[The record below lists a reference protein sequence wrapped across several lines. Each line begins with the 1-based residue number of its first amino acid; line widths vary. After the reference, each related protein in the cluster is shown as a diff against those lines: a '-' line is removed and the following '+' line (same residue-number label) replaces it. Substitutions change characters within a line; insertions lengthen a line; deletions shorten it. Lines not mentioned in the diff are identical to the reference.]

1 MSWWK
6 RCPGHRNISAG
17 RCCWRWRRG
26 RADAGS
32 SPVSQPPILNSGRP
46 STMLRLGNLIGIA
59 LTACVALASPPAL
72 ADPPAVQVFK
82 SPTCECCAKW
92 VEHLRAHGFAVQVTD
107 VPDVE
112 RVKREHGVPERLASC
127 HTALVGRYFVEGHVP
142 AEDVRRLLKEHP
154 RIAGLAGSGMP
165 SRAPRNG
172 RAPFEPLRVPPRGL
186 EGPAT

>member
-1 MSWWK
+1 
-6 RCPGHRNISAG
+6 
-17 RCCWRWRRG
+17 
-26 RADAGS
+26 
-32 SPVSQPPILNSGRP
+32 
-46 STMLRLGNLIGIA
+46 MLRLGYLIGLA

-112 RVKREHGVPERLASC
+112 RVKREHGVPARLASC

-154 RIAGLAGSGMP
+154 RIAGLAVPGMP
-165 SRAPRNG
+165 IGSPG
-172 RAPFEPLRVPPRGL
+172 M
-186 EGPAT
+186 EGPNPESFDVLAVDSKGQARVFSSHRPAAPAAPKP

>member
-1 MSWWK
+1 GW
-6 RCPGHRNISAG
+6 RGGPRQRNASAG

-26 RADAGS
+26 RDDAGS
-32 SPVSQPPILNSGRP
+32 SAMSQPPILNSGRP

-112 RVKREHGVPERLASC
+112 RVKREHGVTQRLASC
-127 HTALVGRYFVEGHVP
+127 HTAG
-142 AEDVRRLLKEHP
+142 
-154 RIAGLAGSGMP
+154 AGS
-165 SRAPRNG
+165 S
-172 RAPFEPLRVPPRGL
+172 LVQ
-186 EGPAT
+186 